1 MKKTRN
7 IPAIVTLLGCLVAVI
22 VTYLDGYKLNEM
34 LKVLLIVIFIFLFLG
49 LIIKHVF
56 EKYIPPVEDEPEV
69 IEDEGSVI
77 EKGSDSGED
86 ETVSVSETTA
96 SNEAGNEE
104 IQ

>member
-56 EKYIPPVEDEPEV
+56 EKYIPPVEDE
-69 IEDEGSVI
+69 GSVI
-77 EKGSDSGED
+77 EKGSDSDED

>member
-49 LIIKHVF
+49 LII
-56 EKYIPPVEDEPEV
+56 
-69 IEDEGSVI
+69 
-77 EKGSDSGED
+77 
-86 ETVSVSETTA
+86 
-96 SNEAGNEE
+96 
-104 IQ
+104 